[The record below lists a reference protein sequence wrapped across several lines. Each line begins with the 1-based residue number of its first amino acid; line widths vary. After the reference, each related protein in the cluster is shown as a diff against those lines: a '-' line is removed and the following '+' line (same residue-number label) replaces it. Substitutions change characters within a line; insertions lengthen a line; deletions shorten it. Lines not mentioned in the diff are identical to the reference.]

1 MKKPEKSKLKELN
14 KAIEVL
20 KKGGIVIFPT
30 DTVYGIG
37 CKWDNPSAISRIRN
51 IKSTTQNLPILV
63 ASVSQAQKIGKISP
77 QALGLIN
84 KYWPGGLTI
93 LVKSKKNDQKIGIR
107 MPSSDNVKYIIENLG
122 YPIIGTSANF
132 HGQKAP
138 TKSAD
143 LDPGLIKLV
152 DYVVKGE
159 CKEGKE
165 STVID
170 TTVSPTKILR
180 RGAIIIS

>member
-14 KAIEVL
+14 KAVEVL
-20 KKGGIVIFPT
+20 KSGGVVIFPT

-37 CKWDNPSAISRIRN
+37 CKWDSIGAVARINN
-51 IKSTTQNLPILV
+51 IKHSTQNFPVLV
-63 ASVSQAQKIGKISP
+63 ANIDQAHAIGKITP
-77 QALGLIN
+77 QALQLIN

-93 LVKSKKNDQKIGIR
+93 LVKSKITGQKIGIR
-107 MPSSDNVKYIIENLG
+107 MPASDDVTYIIEKLNL
-122 YPIIGTSANF
+122 PIIGTSANF

-143 LDPGLIKLV
+143 LDPRLIKLA
-152 DYVVKGE
+152 DYVVEGE
-159 CKEGKE
+159 CEEGKE

-180 RGAIIIS
+180 HGAVVIS

>member
-1 MKKPEKSKLKELN
+1 MKKQEKSKLKDLN
-14 KAIEVL
+14 NAVEIFR
-20 KKGGIVIFPT
+20 KGGVVIFPT

-37 CKWDNPSAISRIRN
+37 CKWDSVGGVARIRN
-51 IKSTTQNLPILV
+51 IKHSTQNFPVLV
-63 ASVSQAQKIGKISP
+63 ANITQAHAIGKITP
-77 QALGLIN
+77 QALQLIN

-107 MPSSDNVKYIIENLG
+107 MPLSESVKYIIENLG
-122 YPIIGTSANF
+122 SPILGTSANF

-138 TKSAD
+138 TNIED
-143 LDPGLIKLV
+143 VDPKLIKLV

-159 CKEGKE
+159 CEKGTE

-180 RGAIIIS
+180 RGAIVIS

>member
-1 MKKPEKSKLKELN
+1 M
-14 KAIEVL
+14 A
-20 KKGGIVIFPT
+20 
-30 DTVYGIG
+30 
-37 CKWDNPSAISRIRN
+37 N
-51 IKSTTQNLPILV
+51 I
-63 ASVSQAQKIGKISP
+63 AQAHAIGKITP

-93 LVKSKKNDQKIGIR
+93 LVKSRKNDQKIGIR
-107 MPSSDNVKYIIENLG
+107 MSASDDVKYIIENLG
-122 YPIIGTSANF
+122 SPILGTSANF

-143 LDPGLIKLV
+143 LDPSLIKLV

-159 CKEGKE
+159 CDKGTE

-180 RGAIIIS
+180 HGAVVIS